1 MKRALKIV
9 VTGPFGAGK
18 TAFIQTIS
26 QIDVVSTERRIPR
39 RAPAGKEE
47 TTVALD
53 YGRVTL
59 GRTTLSLFGT
69 PGQKRFDF
77 MWEILS
83 KEMDGFVMLVD
94 STETR
99 TFREAKRLIRLFSRY
114 NSVPYVV
121 VANKQDLTGAASPT
135 ALRRALNLDSKVTV
149 VPCIAT
155 RKREVRSALQAL
167 VQLIP

>member
-1 MKRALKIV
+1 
-9 VTGPFGAGK
+9 
-18 TAFIQTIS
+18 
-26 QIDVVSTERRIPR
+26 
-39 RAPAGKEE
+39 
-47 TTVALD
+47 
-53 YGRVTL
+53 
-59 GRTTLSLFGT
+59 
-69 PGQKRFDF
+69 
-77 MWEILS
+77 
-83 KEMDGFVMLVD
+83 VD